1 MVSTVITFSKPDIQG
16 PVYVAG
22 SFTEW
27 SPVEM
32 NCESTA
38 SGLNKFSYT
47 ADLNPGKYQYKFRL
61 GPGDWWVL
69 DESTSTEN
77 DGAGNVNNVLAVE
90 AEAQIENEAQKS
102 TESPST
108 PAEEPAQATVSA
120 PDAVDSSIPNL
131 STHNMVTAVEDELEV
146 RADDGPQDVQGL
158 DVHKEDPIPDVAPP
172 PYSVEEHA
180 AAQAATDAQIPSM
193 PDIVGVL
200 KEKMSP
206 QAVVPKESQPKPNAP
221 ETKQS
226 GLLQK

>member
-1 MVSTVITFSKPDIQG
+1 MVSTVITFSKSDIQG

-38 SGLNKFSYT
+38 SGQNKFSYT
-47 ADLNPGKYQYKFRL
+47 CDLTPGKYQYKFRL

-90 AEAQIENEAQKS
+90 AEAEAEVEES
-102 TESPST
+102 TESRSM
-108 PAEEPAQATVSA
+108 PAEEPAQVAVSA
-120 PDAVDSSIPNL
+120 TDAGEESTHPL

-180 AAQAATDAQIPSM
+180 AAQAATNAQMPSV

-206 QAVVPKESQPKPNAP
+206 EIAVPKESPPEPKTP